1 MKKGK
6 ATAGIVALSVL
17 TLFAAGCSKTDAPVS
32 QPASETT
39 AAVSGSAE
47 ETKEK
52 GIYTPG
58 TYSGESQGYG
68 GTVTVAITVDADMIT
83 EVTITG
89 DQETE
94 TVGGAAL
101 AELAQ
106 QIKDAQDSQIDG
118 VARATVTST
127 GVRSAAAAAIAQA
140 KGEEAEKPLLKPGT
154 YEATKEGFQ
163 LCHVTVSVTV
173 DEDSI
178 TDVKIV
184 ECTDHPKTVSSVPC
198 QQIPADIVK
207 YQTYN
212 VDTVTGA
219 TVTSNAIRFAVR
231 DCLEQA
237 GNADGF
243 SRPVEQ
249 ETMVQGEDVYT
260 DVLVVGGG
268 GSGMVAAIEA
278 SMGNSIEEASGL
290 NVTLIEKAG
299 FLGGSTS
306 CSGGVRMVH
315 RDETGAYDEAWI
327 EKAVEEEKA
336 ILQPYMQMEF
346 NDDLIRGKMSVMQ
359 KTNQLLDHVGVKSE
373 DAWGHL
379 QFVLDDYKETKW
391 SGTYLTNAVNSY
403 LLNTAIDLRLNT
415 RAMELLTDDEGQVI
429 GAAVQD
435 KTSNYNIY
443 ARKVILACGGFA
455 RNEELIEKYAPEFAG
470 APVFAA
476 GTNTGD
482 GLIMATDIGAAV
494 VGNTMFGHIG
504 CDEIE
509 GQRPD
514 YSLSFYYGPGKAMYV
529 NMNGERFCDETK
541 SKYVIYHDILKQEEQ
556 VCWGIVDGD
565 NAEIQALI
573 DSKSQYVHHGETLEE
588 LAKTL
593 GMPADALQATVD
605 TYNQSIEQGEDTAF
619 GVAVEQ
625 MDRIDTAPYYAFI
638 LRPVTLS
645 SLVGLKVDGGCHVL
659 NTNGEAIPNLFAAGD
674 MVLGGNL
681 VNYYF
686 DARGVGT
693 AVYSGDLA
701 AQTAKA
707 EIFD

>member
-1 MKKGK
+1 MKKNK
-6 ATAGIVALSVL
+6 TIARRLALSVL
-17 TLFAAGCSKTDAPVS
+17 TLFAAGCSKANAPIS
-32 QPASETT
+32 QPALENTVSET
-39 AAVSGSAE
+39 AE
-47 ETKEK
+47 EK
-52 GIYTPG
+52 GIYIPG
-58 TYSGESQGYG
+58 TYRGESQGYG
-68 GTVTVAITVDADMIT
+68 GTVTVTITVDPDMIT
-83 EVTITG
+83 DVSVTG
-89 DQETE
+89 SQETE
-94 TVGGAAL
+94 SIGGAAL
-101 AELAQ
+101 DKLAA
-106 QIKDAQDSQIDG
+106 QIQENQSSLIDG
-118 VARATVTST
+118 VSGATITSS
-127 GVRSAAAAAIAQA
+127 GVQSAAAAAIAQA
-140 KGEEAEKPLLKPGT
+140 KGEEAEKTLLKPGT
-154 YEATKEGFQ
+154 YEATREGFQ
-163 LCHVTVSVTV
+163 LCHVTVSATV

-178 TDVKIV
+178 IDVKVV
-184 ECTDHPKTVSSVPC
+184 ECTDHPKTVSAVPC
-198 QQIPADIVK
+198 QQIPEDIVK

-219 TVTSNAIRFAVR
+219 TITSNAIRLAVR

-237 GNADGF
+237 GNTDGF
-243 SRPVEQ
+243 SEPVEHGAK
-249 ETMVQGEDVYT
+249 VQGEDVYT

-268 GSGMVAAIEA
+268 GAGMAAAIEA
-278 SMGNSIEEASGL
+278 SMGNSLDENSGL
-290 NVTLIEKAG
+290 RVTLIEKAG

-327 EKAVEEEKA
+327 EKAVEEEKE

-346 NDDLIRGKMSVMQ
+346 NEDLIRGKMSVMQ
-359 KTNQLLDHVGVKSE
+359 KTNQLLDYIGVKSE

-379 QFVLDDYKETKW
+379 QFVPDDYREAKW

-403 LLNTAIDLRLNT
+403 LQKTDIDLRLNT
-415 RAMELLTDDEGQVI
+415 RGMELLTSDDGQVI
-429 GAAVQD
+429 GVMVED
-435 KTSNYNIY
+435 KDSSYHIY
-443 ARKVILACGGFA
+443 AKKVILACGGFA
-455 RNEELIEKYAPEFAG
+455 HNEELIKTYAPEFAG

-482 GLIMATDIGAAV
+482 GFIMATDIGAAV

-514 YSLSFYYGPGKAMYV
+514 YSLSFYYGSGKAMYV

-541 SKYVIYHDILKQEEQ
+541 SKYVIYHDILKQEEP

-565 NAEIQALI
+565 NAEIQSLI
-573 DSKSQYVHHGETLEE
+573 DSKSQYVHHGATLKELAETL
-588 LAKTL
+588 
-593 GMPADALQATVD
+593 GIPADALQVTVD
-605 TYNQSIEQGEDTAF
+605 MYNQSIEQGEDTAF
-619 GVAVEQ
+619 GVSVEQ

-645 SLVGLKVDGGCHVL
+645 SLVSVKVDGGCRVL
-659 NTNGEAIPNLFAAGD
+659 NTDGEVIENLFAAGD

-701 AQTAKA
+701 AQTAKK
-707 EIFD
+707 EIFN